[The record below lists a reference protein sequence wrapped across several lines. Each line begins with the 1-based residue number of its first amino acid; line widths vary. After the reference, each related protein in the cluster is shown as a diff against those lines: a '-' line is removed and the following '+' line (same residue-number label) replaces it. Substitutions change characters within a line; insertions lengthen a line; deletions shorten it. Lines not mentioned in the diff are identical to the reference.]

1 MSKTF
6 DKTKLEEI
14 LEKISQY
21 KKDIQKYLQEIENT
35 SDLER
40 QRNLYLKII
49 NIDNTNETYVVNY
62 LLCEKK
68 LVELNKLSNEN
79 YINEVKKNHICIS
92 DVKYNEY
99 FKEIERENSKQKIL
113 SFIKLI
119 KDCSIK
125 SDKEKTDLVEI
136 LFHIHSKIDSI
147 GFNNKKKV
155 TWDNK
160 ELYLY
165 CLYEFLIYSVTHL
178 LIYYNNEK
186 VKLSNKILN
195 NEEYKKICNLL
206 EKEIQNQNQ
215 NDKINNTKIINNLKI
230 RKITFILN
238 QEEFFLYLKNMKVFL
253 NGVDKNFNKRF
264 KNFELDNIDDQMLF
278 ENYIHFLATYKFD
291 KYYYISFWNSTFVPL
306 SLKEKKEI
314 INVKHI
320 IKYELLEDGKKLK
333 LSEDNKY
340 DIIETDKYDLE
351 NLIYYSKYESNIE
364 SIKWTINKY
373 LKPIYYN
380 EELFVYK
387 TKEHWKKLLI
397 DIFQSK
403 AYIEV
408 RNSLFN
414 KSQIDFFMV
423 DDIISEI
430 IDNIKFFIYNIKFF
444 YNTNK
449 LTNTIYE
456 YGNYNIEIKN
466 KSIALLIF
474 YGFHIIINIHEIG
487 GNLNAR
493 YQYFI
498 SLNDNFTKFAKEKDI
513 ESGEA
518 IEIELF
524 GKVKSGLT
532 IKEALFILNKDNY
545 ELNAKEFKEKFISC
559 NNESL
564 DSLINENL
572 RTFLLNLE
580 INIKDLYEDNETIY
594 IYPIKRK
601 TNEAAVYYENKSRH
615 PMSFYY
621 NEPEFIKDFIQNFC
635 NIKDYQ
641 K

>member
-1 MSKTF
+1 M
-6 DKTKLEEI
+6 
-14 LEKISQY
+14 
-21 KKDIQKYLQEIENT
+21 
-35 SDLER
+35 
-40 QRNLYLKII
+40 
-49 NIDNTNETYVVNY
+49 
-62 LLCEKK
+62 
-68 LVELNKLSNEN
+68 
-79 YINEVKKNHICIS
+79 
-92 DVKYNEY
+92 
-99 FKEIERENSKQKIL
+99 
-113 SFIKLI
+113 
-119 KDCSIK
+119 
-125 SDKEKTDLVEI
+125 
-136 LFHIHSKIDSI
+136 
-147 GFNNKKKV
+147 
-155 TWDNK
+155 
-160 ELYLY
+160 
-165 CLYEFLIYSVTHL
+165 
-178 LIYYNNEK
+178 
-186 VKLSNKILN
+186 
-195 NEEYKKICNLL
+195 
-206 EKEIQNQNQ
+206 
-215 NDKINNTKIINNLKI
+215 
-230 RKITFILN
+230 
-238 QEEFFLYLKNMKVFL
+238 
-253 NGVDKNFNKRF
+253 
-264 KNFELDNIDDQMLF
+264 
-278 ENYIHFLATYKFD
+278 
-291 KYYYISFWNSTFVPL
+291 

-403 AYIEV
+403 AYTEV

-498 SLNDNFTKFAKEKDI
+498 SLNDNFTKFAKEKNT
-513 ESGEA
+513 ESGES
-518 IEIELF
+518 IEMELF

-545 ELNAKEFKEKFISC
+545 ELNAKEFKEKFLSC

-621 NEPEFIKDFIQNFC
+621 NEPEFIKDFIQNFY

>member
-1 MSKTF
+1 MRHMQS
-6 DKTKLEEI
+6 
-14 LEKISQY
+14 
-21 KKDIQKYLQEIENT
+21 
-35 SDLER
+35 
-40 QRNLYLKII
+40 II
-49 NIDNTNETYVVNY
+49 YY
-62 LLCEKK
+62 AEKK
-68 LVELNKLSNEN
+68 LVELNKLSKEN

-125 SDKEKTDLVEI
+125 NDKEKTDLVEI

-215 NDKINNTKIINNLKI
+215 NDKINNTKKINNLKI
-230 RKITFILN
+230 RKITIILN
-238 QEEFFLYLKNMKVFL
+238 HEEFFLYLKNMKVFL

-403 AYIEV
+403 AYTEV

-493 YQYFI
+493 YQYFF
-498 SLNDNFTKFAKEKDI
+498 SLNDNFTKFAKRKKYRI
-513 ESGEA
+513 
-518 IEIELF
+518 
-524 GKVKSGLT
+524 
-532 IKEALFILNKDNY
+532 
-545 ELNAKEFKEKFISC
+545 
-559 NNESL
+559 
-564 DSLINENL
+564 
-572 RTFLLNLE
+572 RR
-580 INIKDLYEDNETIY
+580 IY
-594 IYPIKRK
+594 
-601 TNEAAVYYENKSRH
+601 
-615 PMSFYY
+615 
-621 NEPEFIKDFIQNFC
+621 
-635 NIKDYQ
+635 
-641 K
+641 

>member
-1 MSKTF
+1 
-6 DKTKLEEI
+6 
-14 LEKISQY
+14 
-21 KKDIQKYLQEIENT
+21 
-35 SDLER
+35 
-40 QRNLYLKII
+40 
-49 NIDNTNETYVVNY
+49 
-62 LLCEKK
+62 
-68 LVELNKLSNEN
+68 
-79 YINEVKKNHICIS
+79 
-92 DVKYNEY
+92 
-99 FKEIERENSKQKIL
+99 
-113 SFIKLI
+113 
-119 KDCSIK
+119 
-125 SDKEKTDLVEI
+125 
-136 LFHIHSKIDSI
+136 
-147 GFNNKKKV
+147 
-155 TWDNK
+155 
-160 ELYLY
+160 
-165 CLYEFLIYSVTHL
+165 
-178 LIYYNNEK
+178 
-186 VKLSNKILN
+186 
-195 NEEYKKICNLL
+195 
-206 EKEIQNQNQ
+206 
-215 NDKINNTKIINNLKI
+215 
-230 RKITFILN
+230 
-238 QEEFFLYLKNMKVFL
+238 
-253 NGVDKNFNKRF
+253 
-264 KNFELDNIDDQMLF
+264 
-278 ENYIHFLATYKFD
+278 
-291 KYYYISFWNSTFVPL
+291 L

-314 INVKHI
+314 INAKHI

-408 RNSLFN
+408 RNSIFN

-493 YQYFI
+493 YQYFF

-580 INIKDLYEDNETIY
+580 INIKDLYEDDETIY

-635 NIKDYQ
+635 NSKDYQ

>member
-1 MSKTF
+1 M
-6 DKTKLEEI
+6 
-14 LEKISQY
+14 
-21 KKDIQKYLQEIENT
+21 
-35 SDLER
+35 
-40 QRNLYLKII
+40 
-49 NIDNTNETYVVNY
+49 
-62 LLCEKK
+62 
-68 LVELNKLSNEN
+68 
-79 YINEVKKNHICIS
+79 
-92 DVKYNEY
+92 
-99 FKEIERENSKQKIL
+99 
-113 SFIKLI
+113 
-119 KDCSIK
+119 
-125 SDKEKTDLVEI
+125 
-136 LFHIHSKIDSI
+136 
-147 GFNNKKKV
+147 
-155 TWDNK
+155 
-160 ELYLY
+160 
-165 CLYEFLIYSVTHL
+165 
-178 LIYYNNEK
+178 IYYNNEK

-238 QEEFFLYLKNMKVFL
+238 QEEFFLYIKNMKVFL

-403 AYIEV
+403 AYTEV

-430 IDNIKFFIYNIKFF
+430 ID
-444 YNTNK
+444 
-449 LTNTIYE
+449 
-456 YGNYNIEIKN
+456 YNIEIKN

-487 GNLNAR
+487 GNLNDR
-493 YQYFI
+493 YQYFF
-498 SLNDNFTKFAKEKDI
+498 SLNDNFIIFAKEKDM

-518 IEIELF
+518 IEIGLF

-545 ELNAKEFKEKFISC
+545 ELNAKEFKEKFLSC

-572 RTFLLNLE
+572 RTFLLKLE
-580 INIKDLYEDNETIY
+580 INIKDLYEDDETIY